1 MPFLKGL
8 THFVPGDLVVKY
20 ADEIFNDLKENRL
33 FCGLESDE
41 FLDKIT
47 DFFAN
52 LNALHPFR
60 ERAMA
65 EHNALL
71 LIN

>member
-1 MPFLKGL
+1 M
-8 THFVPGDLVVKY
+8 
-20 ADEIFNDLKENRL
+20 FNDLKENRL

-47 DFFAN
+47 DFFTN

-60 ERAMA
+60 EGNGRTQRTFINQLAK
-65 EHNALL
+65 NAGYELDL
-71 LIN
+71 N